1 MTMMQPGCGSS
12 IMTIWLLKV
21 TVRRGRTSSSPVTCA
36 GSGSRGARYR
46 RAIDIPRPEQ
56 VAYFGVLAALA
67 AFEIVEWP
75 IAAVV
80 AAGHVLAENQHS
92 RVAREFGEAL
102 ENA

>member
-1 MTMMQPGCGSS
+1 MAEKSHHNAQREAVNRIRNAET
-12 IMTIWLLKV
+12 LLVNVPVFGKV
-21 TVRRGRTSSSPVTCA
+21 R
-36 GSGSRGARYR
+36 
-46 RAIDIPRPEQ
+46 IPRPEQ

-75 IAAVV
+75 IALVV

-102 ENA
+102 QDA